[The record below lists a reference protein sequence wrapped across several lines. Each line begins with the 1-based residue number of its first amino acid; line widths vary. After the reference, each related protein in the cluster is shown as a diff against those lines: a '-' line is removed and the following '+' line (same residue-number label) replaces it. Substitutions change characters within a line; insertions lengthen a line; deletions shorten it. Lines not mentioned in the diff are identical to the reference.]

1 MNEVIKLIE
10 FVMTVNRYGDQV
22 PEKRERMVFAT
33 LRSVRQSEFYQAQTV
48 GLKPEIV
55 FVLQDYLDYQGE
67 EFIEYK
73 AFNSDEWN
81 LYKVLRTYRTDNSL
95 EIVCT
100 RGVDE

>member
-1 MNEVIKLIE
+1 MNEIINLIRFE
-10 FVMTVNRYGDQV
+10 IIINRFGDQV
-22 PEKRERMVFAT
+22 REKHERTVFAT

-48 GLKPEIV
+48 GMKPEIV

-67 EFIEYK
+67 DYIEYK
-73 AFNSDEWN
+73 AFNSEEWI

-100 RGVDE
+100 RGIDE